1 MPRHLDREMM
11 NEDFDHHDSPHYSG
25 YCRDC
30 GKYVQTVTEDHGIGA
45 YEFWGARGVD
55 KQLVEVCPECGGSV
69 EEMAGTPCNV
79 CLFEVD
85 DFECAKGRDTSKLDT
100 GDTCPQWEPG
110 RQRF

>member
-1 MPRHLDREMM
+1 MISREMM
-11 NEDFDHHDSPHYSG
+11 NEDHDHHDSPHYRG
-25 YCRDC
+25 YCREC
-30 GKYVQTVTEDHGIGA
+30 GKYVQTITEDHGIGP

-55 KQLVEVCPECGGSV
+55 KQLVEVCPECGGVV
-69 EEMAGTPCNV
+69 EEMASAPCHV

-85 DFECAKGRDTSKLDT
+85 DFECGKGRDRDSIDT